1 MLNKKMLQGTSGN
14 QNIKRDDMI
23 LIELNQGNKTIM
35 YSSVSFENYL
45 YGN

>member
-23 LIELNQGNKTIM
+23 LIVESGQ
-35 YSSVSFENYL
+35 
-45 YGN
+45 